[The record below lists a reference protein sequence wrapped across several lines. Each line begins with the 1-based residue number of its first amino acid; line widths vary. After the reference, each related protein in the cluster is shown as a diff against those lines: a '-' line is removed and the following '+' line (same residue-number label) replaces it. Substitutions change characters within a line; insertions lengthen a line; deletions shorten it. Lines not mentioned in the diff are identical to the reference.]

1 MVESI
6 KVKYNKLNMT
16 KMLILPLAF
25 LILYQSTV
33 KNAVYAQAEVASQ
46 QHSNHSNELYVN
58 EKYLDNDFYIIG
70 PGDKLELKIFD
81 VPELSCNLDVLNDGS
96 VSLPLI
102 GTVQLS
108 GLTLQEAIVQTRNL
122 LSAELLRPNLQISIV
137 KPRPIRVSLVGQV
150 ERPGIYSLSI
160 NEDLQTAGSPTT
172 SVRGLPTVVD
182 AIQKAGGIT
191 QVANLRDVT
200 LKRRLPGKTHQY
212 KQASL
217 NLIELIVGGNHVNN
231 PFLFDG
237 DIIHLKKA
245 KDIPMGAMEI
255 ASVNLS
261 PQLINVNVIGE
272 VENPGG
278 LQLKANTPLVQAV
291 LAAGG
296 PKAWRANVGNVELV
310 RINRNGSAT
319 LESFKID
326 LNQGASNTKNPPLR
340 DGDILR
346 VSRSS
351 LAKTSDAINA
361 VSQPVTGLVTIWTL
375 LQLVKDFSN

>member
-1 MVESI
+1 
-6 KVKYNKLNMT
+6 MT
-16 KMLILPLAF
+16 KMFLLPLTF
-25 LILYQSTV
+25 IIFFQSFS
-33 KNAVYAQAEVASQ
+33 KNTVYAQLTSQ
-46 QHSNHSNELYVN
+46 QYNNYASDAYVD
-58 EKYLDNDFYIIG
+58 EIYLNNDFYIIG

-81 VPELSCNLDVLNDGS
+81 APELSGNLDVLNDGS

-102 GTVQLS
+102 GTVQLA
-108 GLTLQEAIVQTRNL
+108 GFTLQEAIIHTRNL
-122 LSAELLRPNLQISIV
+122 LSMELLRPNLQLSIIR
-137 KPRPIRVSLVGQV
+137 PRPIRVSLVSEV
-150 ERPGIYSLSI
+150 ERPSIYSLSV
-160 NEDLQTAGSPTT
+160 NEYLQTAGSPTT

-191 QVANLRDVT
+191 QVANLRDV
-200 LKRRLPGKTHQY
+200 LLQRRLPGNKHQY

-217 NLIELIVGGNHVNN
+217 NLIDLIVSGNHVNN

-245 KDIPMGAMEI
+245 EDIPVEAIEI

-272 VENPGG
+272 VESPGA

-319 LESFKID
+319 LERFTID
-326 LNQGASNTKNPPLR
+326 LNQGASNSKNPPLR
-340 DGDILR
+340 DGDVLR
-346 VSRSS
+346 VNRSS

-361 VSQPVTGLVTIWTL
+361 VSQPISGLVTIWTIFR
-375 LQLVKDFSN
+375 LVRDFSN